1 MFWLHLHKLSR
12 TVADKDN
19 DSGWQSFLHQNSLC
33 FDAKKLR
40 LHRYY
45 CLEPLLDKNFPKPP
59 NYWIFKTQKCSC
71 YFSYF
76 IGFIAQNWR
85 KTKRISVLWSVK
97 IPESRP
103 LKPAYLRLSDLQ
115 NTVEAFHWLNGELIV
130 PDRNPNKKPSDEK
143 AIGKGILATNQQYF
157 CLHVKSKFLKKFPSL
172 ATRDFVAK
180 MNFAPR

>member
-1 MFWLHLHKLSR
+1 M
-12 TVADKDN
+12 
-19 DSGWQSFLHQNSLC
+19 
-33 FDAKKLR
+33 
-40 LHRYY
+40 
-45 CLEPLLDKNFPKPP
+45 
-59 NYWIFKTQKCSC
+59 
-71 YFSYF
+71 
-76 IGFIAQNWR
+76 
-85 KTKRISVLWSVK
+85 K

-180 MNFAPR
+180 MNFVPR

>member
-1 MFWLHLHKLSR
+1 MTKA
-12 TVADKDN
+12 VD
-19 DSGWQSFLHQNSLC
+19 C
-33 FDAKKLR
+33 FICDRK
-40 LHRYY
+40 
-45 CLEPLLDKNFPKPP
+45 
-59 NYWIFKTQKCSC
+59 IKTKIWTRCQ
-71 YFSYF
+71 FVLTPRNWDF
-76 IGFIAQNWR
+76 IGIIVQSLSSTKSFQNR
-85 KTKRISVLWSVK
+85 QIIEFSKHKSARVIFRISSHKIEEKRKEFLWSVK

-115 NTVEAFHWLNGELIV
+115 NAVVSFHWLNGKLIV

-180 MNFAPR
+180 MNFVPR